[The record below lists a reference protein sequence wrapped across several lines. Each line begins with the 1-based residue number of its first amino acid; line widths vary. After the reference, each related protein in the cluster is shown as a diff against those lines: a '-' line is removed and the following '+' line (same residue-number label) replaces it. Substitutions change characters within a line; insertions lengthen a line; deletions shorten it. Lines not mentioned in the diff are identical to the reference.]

1 MPMKKSVV
9 SAIAAAV
16 QMYIQSEQ
24 QMAAPVKETS
34 ICQPPGPA
42 YSPWSLAGRQAAM
55 EFRRL
60 WQMRLAR

>member
-1 MPMKKSVV
+1 MQVKKSVV

-16 QMYIQSEQ
+16 QMYIQTQ
-24 QMAAPVKETS
+24 QQVAAPAEESK
-34 ICQPPGPA
+34 IYQAPGPA
-42 YSPWSLAGRQAAM
+42 YSPWLIAGRQAAM

>member
-1 MPMKKSVV
+1 MKKSVV
-9 SAIAAAV
+9 SAITAAL
-16 QMYIQSEQ
+16 QMYLQGEQ
-24 QMAAPVKETS
+24 QLAAPVPES
-34 ICQPPGPA
+34 RIHQPPGPA

>member
-1 MPMKKSVV
+1 MPVKKSVV
-9 SAIAAAV
+9 SAITAAV
-16 QMYIQSEQ
+16 QMYIQTEQ
-24 QMAAPVKETS
+24 QFAAPVPES
-34 ICQPPGPA
+34 GVYQPPGPT